1 MSRGG
6 AKSWAIRRMRQQGR
20 TDAAL
25 WDERR
30 RLCAQVLLNRPWVTK
45 EDNAELFYWIK
56 DQYAELRDWFAEYAG
71 FSLLLTRTM
80 AKLDKA
86 PLKAEPWMGFREFR
100 ETRDYAF
107 FAYGLWFLESKTEMD
122 QFLLTDMVTQI
133 REQMLGA
140 SIAVAWDNYYH
151 RLSMVRALKK
161 MKQLGVLI
169 AVDGDE
175 GDWASDES
183 RNVLYECSPFARYVL
198 RQFPD
203 ELRRSERF
211 EGMSELVAYADT
223 EEGRLRRL
231 RHRVYRRLLLEPVV
245 HDRHWDAEE
254 LRYVQTQ
261 RRSLTDQLQ
270 RMFGLEGTRYR
281 EGLLFFYPELS
292 FEGELFPTPAAI
304 SDLVLLLAGELR
316 RKQQREH
323 AGYVLEDDGTIVLTR
338 SDLEQALLE
347 LKSDYQDYWSKEHRE
362 LSASQLADELAAH
375 MEEWSLGGWR
385 DDSRFVVYPIVSRW
399 NGYYQE
405 SMDGG

>member
-20 TDAAL
+20 TDAAV

-30 RLCAQVLLNRPWVTK
+30 RRCTEALLNKPWVTK
-45 EDNAELFYWIK
+45 EDDTELFYWIK

-86 PLKAEPWMGFREFR
+86 PLEARPWMGFREFR
-100 ETRDYAF
+100 ETRDYVF
-107 FAYGLWFLESKTEMD
+107 FTYGLWYLESKTELD

-133 REQMLGA
+133 REQMIGGG
-140 SIAVAWDNYYH
+140 IPTAWDNYYH

-161 MKQLGVLI
+161 LKQLGVLI

-175 GDWASDES
+175 GDWAHDES
-183 RNVLYECSPFARYVL
+183 RNVLYECSPYARYVL
-198 RQFPD
+198 RQFPED
-203 ELRRSERF
+203 LRRQPDF
-211 EGMSELVAYADT
+211 HALNELVMYPDT

-245 HDRHWDAEE
+245 LDRHLDPEE

-261 RRSLTDQLQ
+261 RRSLLDQME

-281 EGLLFFYPELS
+281 EGLLFFHPYLS
-292 FEGELFPTPAAI
+292 SEGELFPTAGAI

-316 RKQQREH
+316 RRLAKSH
-323 AGYVLEDDGTIVLTR
+323 AAYYVEDDGTMVLTV
-338 SDLEQALLE
+338 SELEQTLFDIKTAC
-347 LKSDYQDYWSKEHRE
+347 QDYWSKDHRE
-362 LSASQLADELAAH
+362 MAVADLADALMSH
-375 MEEWSLGGWR
+375 MTEWNLGERQGG
-385 DDSRFVVYPIVSRW
+385 RFIIYPIVSRW
-399 NGYYQE
+399 NAVYQE
-405 SMDGG
+405 LETE